1 MSVVEISVIC
11 GLRIVMI
18 SLIFSVGGLVCVN
31 RKVKCTG
38 EVGKKEGIRRESG
51 VLVI

>member
-1 MSVVEISVIC
+1 
-11 GLRIVMI
+11 MI

-38 EVGKKEGIRRESG
+38 EVGKKEGIRRESCVG
-51 VLVI
+51 NMSWNFTIFFL